1 MGGVESR
8 FYSLLLS
15 GSSDEALQMWLSN
28 PEDLQELFHP
38 NVPIKSSPFR
48 DNPLHCAA
56 RHGMKILM
64 HEFLEKGADPYA
76 RNDNGETAMHI
87 VCRTARGSSRTSRRQ
102 KELLSVLL
110 DKIFEL
116 PLEDSYDVVPDAG
129 LPYEKAESD
138 RLIETW
144 PVLRNSPLYQE
155 DSKQEDK
162 LYLGIQDKVSM
173 LPHKPHSLCRG
184 GKDRLCRKIIHTLP
198 LSLQRVW
205 LVRLLSVMEH
215 RNSVTSLVLG
225 LRKLYPE

>member
-1 MGGVESR
+1 MIVRSADRVAVMGGVESR

-173 LPHKPHSLCRG
+173 LPHKPR
-184 GKDRLCRKIIHTLP
+184 P
-198 LSLQRVW
+198 LQR
-205 LVRLLSVMEH
+205 REGSAM
-215 RNSVTSLVLG
+215 
-225 LRKLYPE
+225 P